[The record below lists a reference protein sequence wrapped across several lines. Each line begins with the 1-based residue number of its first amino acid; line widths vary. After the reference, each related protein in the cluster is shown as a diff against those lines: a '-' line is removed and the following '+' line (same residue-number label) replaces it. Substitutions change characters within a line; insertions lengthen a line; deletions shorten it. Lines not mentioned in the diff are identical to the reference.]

1 MQLTLYM
8 LRPDLDSRSWGL
20 RESIAEYE
28 EVPTRQAGDLDLRL
42 LTHQSDPQP
51 PRWLR
56 DLQSIVEGDALPM
69 SALLNSHGAA
79 LLLIRYRGYRFI
91 LAYGTGRFAIERSY
105 TEPRF
110 GLRVVANSVSSNRLI
125 SADTR
130 GLVGRGRSQRTVMPS
145 AGPLYE
151 LGIETD
157 EELVRLL
164 EGKPTADF
172 ANAVA
177 GGESLRLKIR
187 RFSLARLQEKL
198 DQIIEM
204 YESSKYK
211 ESYEFLDYFTP
222 VRREDK
228 VLRAALGGAVVDL
241 VRQRS
246 DDLAFVPP
254 DILEPL
260 EVNYYVLR
268 CGGYSSDELD
278 ELSTEAVYDALEQW
292 PIEDP
297 LRSVKVDAYDSSGD
311 RVVES
316 NNLQHYIVADIP
328 YDDRRYVLAAGEWIE
343 IDQNYVIAVQR
354 RIDRLP
360 DMTRKLKLATW
371 NLNAQGDEEAYNQH
385 LGRKRGWKVLDRKNF
400 PIERPNQKVE
410 ICDLLTPD
418 KQLLCVKRMTK
429 SSTLSHLFAQ
439 GLVSADLLVNNAEGY
454 QDRVI
459 EYLTELRPRA
469 TFGSREEW
477 TVVYAIATSNT
488 ARLSKS
494 LYFFSKVGLDRTAK
508 QLGSLGVKVALARV
522 PLVAKRPRSR

>member
-1 MQLTLYM
+1 M
-8 LRPDLDSRSWGL
+8 LRRDLDSAFWGL
-20 RESIAEYE
+20 RESIAGYE
-28 EVPTRQAGDLDLRL
+28 EAPTRQVGDLELRL
-42 LTHQSDPQP
+42 LTHQSYPQP

-56 DLQSIVEGDALPM
+56 DLQSIVLGDALPM
-69 SALLNSHGAA
+69 SALSNSHGAA
-79 LLLIRYRGYRFI
+79 LLLIRYRGHRFI

-110 GLRVVANSVSSNRLI
+110 GLRVVANSVSSSSVI
-125 SADTR
+125 SAETR

-145 AGPLYE
+145 AGPLYD

-172 ANAVA
+172 ANAAA

-187 RFSLARLQEKL
+187 GFSLARLQGKL
-198 DQIIEM
+198 DQIIEL

-228 VLRAALGGAVVDL
+228 VLRDALDGAVVGRI
-241 VRQRS
+241 RQWS
-246 DDLAFVPP
+246 DDLAFAPP
-254 DILEPL
+254 EILEPVQ
-260 EVNYYVLR
+260 VNHYVLR
-268 CGGYSSDELD
+268 CGGYLSDELD
-278 ELSTEAVYDALEQW
+278 ELPADAVYNTLEQW
-292 PIEDP
+292 AIEDP
-297 LRSVKVDAYDSSGD
+297 LRSVKVDAYDASGN

-316 NNLQHYIVADIP
+316 YNLSHYIVADIP
-328 YDDRRYVLAAGEWIE
+328 YGDRRYILVAGEWIE
-343 IDQNYVIAVQR
+343 VDQDYVIAVQG

-360 DMTRKLKLATW
+360 DVTRELKLATW
-371 NLNAQGDEEAYNQH
+371 NLNAQGNEEAYNTH

-454 QDRVI
+454 QDQVVK
-459 EYLTELRPRA
+459 YLAELRPGA

-488 ARLSKS
+488 ARLSQS
-494 LYFFSKVGLDRTAK
+494 LYFFSKVGLDRTAR
-508 QLGSLGVKVALARV
+508 QLRSLGIHVALARV
-522 PLVAKRPRSR
+522 PLVTKMPT

>member
-8 LRPDLDSRSWGL
+8 LRQDLDDRSWGL

-28 EVPTRQAGDLDLRL
+28 EIPTQQVGDLDLTL
-42 LTHQSDPQP
+42 LIHQSDAKP
-51 PRWLR
+51 PRWLQ
-56 DLQSIVEGDALPM
+56 DLQSIVEGGALPM

-79 LLLIRYRGYRFI
+79 VLLIRHRGYRFI
-91 LAYGTGRFAIERSY
+91 LVYGTGRFAIERSW

-110 GLRVVANSVSSNRLI
+110 GLRVVANSVSSDRII

-172 ANAVA
+172 ANAAA
-177 GGESLRLKIR
+177 GGESLRLRIQ

-198 DQIIEM
+198 DQIIEK
-204 YESSKYK
+204 YESSRYK
-211 ESYEFLDYFTP
+211 ELYEFLDYFTP

-228 VLRAALGGAVVDL
+228 ALRDGLKSVVIDL
-241 VRQRS
+241 IRQRS
-246 DDLAFVPP
+246 DDLAFAAP

-260 EVNYYVLR
+260 EINHYLLR
-268 CGGYSSDELD
+268 YGGYTSYELE

-292 PIEDP
+292 SIEDP
-297 LRSVKVDAYDSSGD
+297 LRSVRVDAYDSSGD
-311 RVVES
+311 LVGGES
-316 NNLQHYIVADIP
+316 YNLMDYVVADFP
-328 YDDRRYVLAAGEWIE
+328 YDDRRYVLCAGEWIE
-343 IDQNYVIAVQR
+343 VDQDYVVAVQR
-354 RIDRLP
+354 RIDRIP
-360 DMTRKLKLATW
+360 DIARKLKLDRW
-371 NLNAQGDEEAYNQH
+371 RLKVHEDEEAYNGH
-385 LGRKRGWKVLDRKNF
+385 LGERGWKVLDRKNF

-410 ICDLLTPD
+410 ICDLLTAD
-418 KQLLCVKRMTK
+418 KQLICVKRMTK

-454 QDRVI
+454 QERVM
-459 EYLTELRPRA
+459 EYLRELRPGA
-469 TFGSREEW
+469 TFGSRDDW

-494 LYFFSKVGLDRTAK
+494 LYFFSKVSLDRTAK
-508 QLGSLGVKVALARV
+508 QLRSLGVNVALARI
-522 PLVAKRPRSR
+522 PFRA

>member
-8 LRPDLDSRSWGL
+8 LRRDLDSAFWGL
-20 RESIAEYE
+20 RESAAEYR
-28 EVPTRQAGDLDLRL
+28 EVRTRQIGDLDLRL
-42 LTHQSDPQP
+42 LVHQSDPRP
-51 PRWLR
+51 PRWMR
-56 DLQSIVEGDALPM
+56 DLQSVVEGDALPM
-69 SALLNSHGAA
+69 SALRNSHGAA
-79 LLLIRYRGYRFI
+79 LLLIRYRGHRFI

-110 GLRVVANSVSSNRLI
+110 GLHVVANSVSSDRVI

-164 EGKPTADF
+164 EGKPAADF
-172 ANAVA
+172 ANAAA
-177 GGESLRLKIR
+177 GGESLQLKIR
-187 RFSLARLQEKL
+187 GFSLARLQEKL
-198 DQIIEM
+198 DQIIEL
-204 YESSKYK
+204 YESSRYK

-228 VLRAALGGAVVDL
+228 ALRDALDGATIDL
-241 VRQRS
+241 IHQRS
-246 DDLAFVPP
+246 DDLAFAPP

-260 EVNYYVLR
+260 QVNHYVLR

-278 ELSTEAVYDALEQW
+278 ELSADAVYDTLEQW
-292 PIEDP
+292 SIEDP

-316 NNLQHYIVADIP
+316 YSLLHYIVADIP
-328 YDDRRYVLAAGEWIE
+328 YDDRRYVLAAGVWIE
-343 IDQNYVIAVQR
+343 VDQDYVTAVQR

-360 DMTRKLKLATW
+360 DITRKLRLATW
-371 NLNAQGDEEAYNQH
+371 NLNVQENEEAYNH
-385 LGRKRGWKVLDRKNF
+385 HVGRKRRWKVLDRKNF

-410 ICDLLTPD
+410 VCDLLTPD

-439 GLVSADLLVNNAEGY
+439 GLVSADLLVNNADGY
-454 QDRVI
+454 QDQVI
-459 EYLTELRPRA
+459 EYLTELRLGA
-469 TFGSREEW
+469 TFGSREDW

-508 QLGSLGVKVALARV
+508 QLRSLGVNVALARV
-522 PLVAKRPRSR
+522 PLIAKRPT